1 MSYLNCLK
9 IHTFHDLY
17 IKTKQAFIR
26 TLCFNEISQN
36 IFLYLSEN
44 KECSLRS
51 KSFKKDIALLEDHYK
66 KDILFICKN
75 AQNLGM
81 EFVKKFQAT
90 DGITDSIRTCLENY
104 KDKKYIEILD
114 NLIKPDFIRE
124 DEDFQKLLQYIIIMD
139 SNF

>member
-1 MSYLNCLK
+1 M
-9 IHTFHDLY
+9 
-17 IKTKQAFIR
+17 
-26 TLCFNEISQN
+26 
-36 IFLYLSEN
+36 SEN

-75 AQNLGM
+75 AKNLGM

-104 KDKKYIEILD
+104 KDKKYIEILEFFLY
-114 NLIKPDFIRE
+114 NIFYR
-124 DEDFQKLLQYIIIMD
+124 
-139 SNF
+139 N

>member
-1 MSYLNCLK
+1 M
-9 IHTFHDLY
+9 
-17 IKTKQAFIR
+17 
-26 TLCFNEISQN
+26 
-36 IFLYLSEN
+36 SEN

-90 DGITDSIRTCLENY
+90 DEITDSIRTCLENY
-104 KDKKYIEILD
+104 KDKTYIEILD
-114 NLIKPDFIRE
+114 NNLIKPEFIRE
-124 DEDFQKLLQYIIIMD
+124 DEDFQKLFQYFIIMD
-139 SNF
+139 SRLVPKVKKSSQV

>member
-1 MSYLNCLK
+1 MVK
-9 IHTFHDLY
+9 
-17 IKTKQAFIR
+17 FI
-26 TLCFNEISQN
+26 FI
-36 IFLYLSEN
+36 YLSEN

-66 KDILFICKN
+66 KDILFIRKN

-104 KDKKYIEILD
+104 KDKSYIEILD
-114 NLIKPDFIRE
+114 NLIKPEFIRE
-124 DEDFQKLLQYIIIMD
+124 DEDFQKLLQYFIIMD